1 MAEQRN
7 NKWNWEVSGFEPR
20 TWSSSSSTSL
30 DNADYK
36 PGAPLVRRY
45 SISAASALAQ
55 SELSNN
61 SVASKLQKLQDKV
74 KVLHFVILFGNQG
87 FELSSGNV
95 SGNGLRV
102 WVLAEVHF
110 EIMMKWFGEFELK
123 LWAFGVM

>member
-1 MAEQRN
+1 MLGGTTMAEQRN

-61 SVASKLQKLQDKV
+61 SVASKLQKPM
-74 KVLHFVILFGNQG
+74 I
-87 FELSSGNV
+87 S
-95 SGNGLRV
+95 
-102 WVLAEVHF
+102 
-110 EIMMKWFGEFELK
+110 WFGAQMRKWLVSALGSLMLAK
-123 LWAFGVM
+123 KRG